1 MAMSVRLSTKR
12 PKRRNGSI
20 FVKMIDKKGRVSD
33 LTIDARTAKV
43 RAAKRG
49 GPLKKKG

>member
-1 MAMSVRLSTKR
+1 
-12 PKRRNGSI
+12 
-20 FVKMIDKKGRVSD
+20 MIDKKGRVSD
-33 LTIDARTAKV
+33 LTVDARTAKV